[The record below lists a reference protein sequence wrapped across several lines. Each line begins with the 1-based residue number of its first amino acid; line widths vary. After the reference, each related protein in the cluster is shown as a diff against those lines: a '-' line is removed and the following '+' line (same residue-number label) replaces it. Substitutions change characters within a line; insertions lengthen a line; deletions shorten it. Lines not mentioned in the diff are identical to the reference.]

1 MEFTASAYYKHGH
14 DENPVKISTVD
25 DLRALID
32 ALLSEP
38 VENSVAALY
47 INERPLAHYGAPDH
61 ELRLAVDASRKLGGL
76 RYTTI
81 DQTLYAVGV
90 PAGSPAPLR
99 YQYMGHAEEFPADS
113 AVELDVLLA
122 VAADFLASGAARQ
135 PEGAVWGEWPD
146 DL

>member
-1 MEFTASAYYKHGH
+1 MEYTASAYYKHGH
-14 DENPVKISTVD
+14 DENPVKVSTVD
-25 DLRALID
+25 ELRALID
-32 ALLSEP
+32 AVLSEP
-38 VENSVAALY
+38 IENSVVALY

-61 ELRLAVDASRKLGGL
+61 ELRLAVDASRKLGSI

-81 DQTLYAVGV
+81 DQTLYAVGIA
-90 PAGSPAPLR
+90 AGKTPVR

-122 VAADFLASGAARQ
+122 VAADFLAGGANRT
-135 PEGAVWGEWPD
+135 PEGVEWNDWPD